1 MEYTIKTNLKKRECV
16 SYTKKNVA
24 RNGWIYK
31 AKYLGKV
38 NEKGFKITVN
48 PSTKHFYK
56 GNSFAPVNVGTFTET
71 PNGTT
76 IHVKQ
81 RMAVSIIIFSIFWNV
96 VSLGIMILLIREC
109 QMENDWSGMLGLC
122 VPMIFILGWFGG
134 VIFGFKMSEKK
145 DMEQIRKLYEDYE
158 C

>member
-16 SYTKKNVA
+16 SYTKKNVVK
-24 RNGWIYK
+24 NGWKDK

-48 PSTKHFYK
+48 PSTEHFYK
-56 GNSFAPVNVGTFTET
+56 VNSFSPVNVGTFEET
-71 PNGTT
+71 AEGTT

-81 RMAVSIIIFSIFWNV
+81 RMDVSIIIFSIFWIV
-96 VSLGIMILLIREC
+96 VSLGIMTLLIREC
-109 QMENDWSGMLGLC
+109 QMENDWSGMLWLC
-122 VPMIFILGWFGG
+122 VPMIFLFGWFGG
-134 VIFGFKMSEKK
+134 VILGFKLSEKK